1 VHGLPSHPRAGWEWA
16 GITEA
21 EALEAEF
28 VPQLLTLLVRLNQL
42 GAVREVHGMALHW
55 ASERYE
61 EAGINL
67 NPCLPVSLSLQPVS
81 SMAPTWLFSLFIV
94 GSALGAVPLLPSG
107 PFGTAHHI
115 FGLYLRFVLNSWS
128 PSHP

>member
-1 VHGLPSHPRAGWEWA
+1 
-16 GITEA
+16 
-21 EALEAEF
+21 
-28 VPQLLTLLVRLNQL
+28 
-42 GAVREVHGMALHW
+42 MALHW

-94 GSALGAVPLLPSG
+94 GQLWVLCLSCPVVPLAQH
-107 PFGTAHHI
+107 TI
-115 FGLYLRFVLNSWS
+115 YLGFTSDLS
-128 PSHP
+128 